1 MTSLL
6 WPEQKL
12 NQSFSYSKNPLSG
25 NTARLTGFHCAWP
38 CQHSFINLV
47 IGKIVNVRLP
57 VSHFVR
63 QSFRPWTRSTY
74 SPLLYFGYPT
84 RHPKKA
90 HVSCLPVLETVLQKR
105 DIPSARQVN
114 SSCTLKAWDWPVPV
128 TPWKI
133 FRGENAASRQACIKT
148 GLTLATLQ
156 TGNLASEGNFTGL
169 FGYVVLGGLQL
180 YAIIHS
186 GPFRCRMGCQHF
198 CDEANNGNSYN
209 TLYFYTML
217 VKVRMS

>member
-1 MTSLL
+1 M
-6 WPEQKL
+6 K
-12 NQSFSYSKNPLSG
+12 
-25 NTARLTGFHCAWP
+25 
-38 CQHSFINLV
+38 
-47 IGKIVNVRLP
+47 VRLS

-156 TGNLASEGNFTGL
+156 TGNLASEGNVYRSFWSRGIRWVAALRHYSLWSVPMQDGMSAFLRRRQQRQQLQHPL
-169 FGYVVLGGLQL
+169 FLHDAGK
-180 YAIIHS
+180 S
-186 GPFRCRMGCQHF
+186 
-198 CDEANNGNSYN
+198 
-209 TLYFYTML
+209 
-217 VKVRMS
+217 